1 MPDLYF
7 WAIEELQQ
15 EESIAVESK
24 GKANLIENIEQPQD
38 DKLSLDE
45 MNLLQKIAK
54 KWKDKNTQEIIDFT
68 HQQLPRMICGDKEII
83 PYDLITQ
90 EEVDNVY

>member
-24 GKANLIENIEQPQD
+24 GKANLIENIEQPQN
-38 DKLSLDE
+38 DKLSEDE

-54 KWKDKNTQEIIDFT
+54 KWKDKNTQEIVEFT
-68 HQQLPRMICGDKEII
+68 HQQLPRMICEDKEII

-90 EEVDNVY
+90 EESDNVY